1 MINTID
7 KTSLIN
13 VILNTDGNISAE
25 NTDFHQC
32 QNTHQ
37 YQQQVLHQYALDQ
50 NNYSQVYRI
59 KGRYFICIQ

>member
-13 VILNTDGNISAE
+13 VVVNTDGNISAE

-37 YQQQVLHQYALDQ
+37 YQQQVGTTSIRVRSKLL
-50 NNYSQVYRI
+50 
-59 KGRYFICIQ
+59 

>member
-13 VILNTDGNISAE
+13 VVVNTDGNISAE

-50 NNYSQVYRI
+50 NYYS
-59 KGRYFICIQ
+59 